1 MKTTLKEAV
10 KDLTLLKEK
19 LNSGETVETLLPEFK
34 KKYPYQSTDKGFIEL
49 LTSSEME
56 LPFLGKLL
64 LRECYGIEFDEEFLK
79 AIDDISRL

>member
-1 MKTTLKEAV
+1 MKNCLNEAV
-10 KDLTLLKEK
+10 NDLTLLKEK
-19 LNSGETVETLLPEFK
+19 LNSGEAMETLLPEFK

-64 LRECYGIEFDEEFLK
+64 LYECKGIKFDEEFLK